1 MALRRKLSAWK
12 SMTKK
17 NHMKAI
23 ELSFLERGRGG
34 REKKRGKGGKK
45 GREEREGKREEMG
58 REEGGKRRVLKD
70 MNHPTEQ
77 IYTWRCWKQRVHP
90 FHSHP
95 LPTPSLH
102 SHPHP
107 LPHTISPLTPT
118 PPSPHHTTH
127 LKAW

>member
-23 ELSFLERGRGG
+23 ELSFLERMRGGG
-34 REKKRGKGGKK
+34 REGGKK
-45 GREEREGKREEMG
+45 GREERG
-58 REEGGKRRVLKD
+58 REEGEKRRALKD

-77 IYTWRCWKQRVHP
+77 IYTWGCWKQRVHP

-102 SHPHP
+102 SHSHP
-107 LPHTISPLTPT
+107 PPHTVSPLT
-118 PPSPHHTTH
+118 
-127 LKAW
+127 